1 MSKDALI
8 GEKRSRGQA
17 PPLPGKIN
25 QVTFAPSILASDF
38 ANLERD
44 LRKVE
49 RAGCRWIHVD
59 IMDNHFVP
67 NLTIGPLVVR
77 SLTQAVP
84 DLFYDAHLMVTD
96 PLRLAREFIQ
106 AGASLVTV
114 HVEASEEP
122 VALCRYLRR
131 QRVRVGV
138 SIRPRTPTKL
148 LQPVLK
154 LVDVVLIMTVE
165 PGFGGQELLPRTLN
179 KVRELKHLREMEK
192 SNFLIQADGGIN
204 ESNVRLVAAAGA
216 EVLVAGTAIFAK
228 GEVAENLRRLR
239 QALANPTASRK
250 DDNDADPPA

>member
-1 MSKDALI
+1 MSKESSTS
-8 GEKRSRGQA
+8 EKRSRGQT
-17 PPLPGKIN
+17 PSLPGKPN

-38 ANLERD
+38 ANLERE

-59 IMDNHFVP
+59 VMDDHFVP
-67 NLTIGPLVVR
+67 NLTVGPPIVR
-77 SLTQAVP
+77 CLSHAVP
-84 DLFYDAHLMVTD
+84 ELFYDTHLMVTH
-96 PLRLAREFIQ
+96 PLKLAREFIE
-106 AGASLVTV
+106 AGASLITF
-114 HVEASEEP
+114 HIEAAKDP

-138 SIRPRTPTKL
+138 SIRPRTPTRL

-154 LVDVVLIMTVE
+154 LVDVVLVMTVE

-192 SNFLIQADGGIN
+192 LSFLIQVDGGIK

-216 EVLVAGTAIFAK
+216 EVLVTGTAIFNK
-228 GEVAENLRRLR
+228 GEIAENLRRLR
-239 QALANPTASRK
+239 QALASFPAANK
-250 DDNDADPPA
+250 NDNDADPPA